1 MPATAR
7 AFVKAS
13 LIYLGLGAV
22 LGALLLINRWV
33 FLGTVIG
40 YLRVSHAQ
48 FLIVGWLTQL
58 ILGVAWWLF
67 PPLAIGLRPGSP
79 EPARRGQAQRGS
91 EPLFWVTF
99 ISLNAG
105 ILFRSVF
112 APLHS
117 WTEIGLF
124 NTLAGISGLFLLAA
138 AITFVVNIWG
148 RVRELGKRRRAGQ
161 G

>member
-1 MPATAR
+1 MPATSR

-22 LGALLLINRWV
+22 LGTLLLINRWI

-40 YLRVSHAQ
+40 SLRVSHVQ
-48 FLIVGWLTQL
+48 FLIVGWLIQL
-58 ILGVAWWLF
+58 IIGVAWWLF

-79 EPARRGQAQRGS
+79 KPVRRSQAQRGS
-91 EPLFWVTF
+91 EPLFWATF

-105 ILFRSVF
+105 ILLRSVF

-124 NTLAGISGLFLLAA
+124 NTLADISGLFLLTA

-148 RVRELGKRRRAGQ
+148 RVRELSRPK
-161 G
+161 